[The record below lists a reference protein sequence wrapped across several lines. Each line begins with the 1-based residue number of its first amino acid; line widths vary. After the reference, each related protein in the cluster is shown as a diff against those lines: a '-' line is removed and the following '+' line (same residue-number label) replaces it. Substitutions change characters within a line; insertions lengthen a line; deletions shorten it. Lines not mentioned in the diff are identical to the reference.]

1 MPLLVV
7 LLSVLLLLLLIYLKF
22 PPVLALLA
30 VAISAGLM
38 QGMELN
44 ELFRS
49 IEQGI
54 GNTLGSI
61 AMVIVLGA
69 MFGKLIEVSGAAQR
83 ITQVLLSSFGNKNIQ
98 WAMMLTGFIVGLP
111 LFYNAGFVILVP
123 LVFSVAASANLPLL
137 YVGIPLAA
145 SLSVTHGFLPPH
157 PGPMTIAP
165 IFKADVGK
173 TLLFGLVISVP
184 TVILAGPLF
193 SKSLGRIKVTLAST
207 FKPSKMYSESEM
219 PSTLESFAIALL
231 PVFFIGGVALIKSI
245 TSADNNFLRF
255 MGEPLVALFISLL
268 LASYFLG
275 IKRGQSRSEIAAVL
289 VQAVSGVAMIILITG
304 SGGAFKQ
311 VLVNSGVSQYI
322 TSLARGLSLSPLFLA
337 WLIAAMLRVSI
348 GSATVAALTAAGIV
362 APMAMQGVSAELM
375 VLAVGSGSLMF
386 SHVNDTGFWMFKE
399 YFNLSVPQ
407 TLASWSVMETII
419 SISGI
424 IGVLTINSFI

>member
-7 LLSVLLLLLLIYLKF
+7 ALCVLILLVLIYLKF
-22 PPVLALLA
+22 PPILALLV
-30 VAISAGLM
+30 VALSAGIM

-44 ELFRS
+44 ELFRT

-54 GNTLGSI
+54 GSTLGSI

-69 MFGKLIEVSGAAQR
+69 MFGKLIEVSGAAHR
-83 ITQVLLSSFGNKNIQ
+83 ITQVLIAGFGTKKIQ

-111 LFYNAGFVILVP
+111 LFYNAGFVILIP
-123 LVFSVAASANLPLL
+123 LVFSVAASARLPLL

-173 TLLFGLVISVP
+173 TLVYGLLISVP
-184 TVILAGPLF
+184 TVIVAGPLF
-193 SKSLGRIKVTLAST
+193 STSVKRIHVTPAPT
-207 FKPSKMYSESEM
+207 FAPSKIFTESEM
-219 PSTLESFAIALL
+219 PPALISFIIALL
-231 PVFFIGGVALIKSI
+231 PVLFIGGVSIIKSFGEVE
-245 TSADNNFLRF
+245 SNFLRF
-255 MGEPLVALFISLL
+255 IGEPLVALFISLL

-275 IKRGQSRSEIAAVL
+275 LKRGMSRAAIAEVL
-289 VQAVSGVAMIILITG
+289 VQSVAGVAMIILITG

-311 VLVNSGVSQYI
+311 VLVNGGVSGYI
-322 TSLARGLSLSPLFLA
+322 TSLASGLSLSPLFLA
-337 WLIAAMLRVSI
+337 WLIAALLRVSI
-348 GSATVAALTAAGIV
+348 GSATVAALTASGIV
-362 APMAMQGVSAELM
+362 APLVVKGVSAELM

-399 YFNLSVPQ
+399 YFNLSIAQ

-419 SISGI
+419 SVAGL
-424 IGVLTINSFI
+424 IGVLVINSFL